1 MGQIA
6 AGRYFTSGTVIDAPP
21 PLWLLAMRAQFAT
34 TFRFSLRTV
43 VTRPIRA
50 ALFGGGRRP
59 NRIPRGRTAGG
70 CHPVASP
77 DARPAP
83 PLNQLGHRPGRLLR
97 RRASAHA
104 GTKRASLLPRV
115 RGVEGSVRRLVVGC
129 GYLGERVARFW
140 RDAGDD
146 VYATTRGDRADALS
160 RAGLRP
166 LKMDVTHGPALGPLP
181 VVDTVVFAVGRDR
194 RSRATML
201 DVHVTGLRS
210 LLDTLPVSTGC
221 VIYVSSTGVYGQ
233 DAGEWVD
240 EESVC
245 EPLSEGGKAC
255 LSGER
260 LLVAHA
266 RGRDALV
273 LRLAGLYGPGR
284 VPRSADVTAGRPI
297 AGSPDA
303 YLNLIHVEDAA
314 AAVVAAA
321 ASGPLTGRTY
331 VVSDGHPPT
340 CGEYAGWLATQLGVP
355 PPVFEAG
362 SGLGKR
368 VRNARAVHELG
379 LRLKYLSYREGLA
392 AVRG

>member
-1 MGQIA
+1 M
-6 AGRYFTSGTVIDAPP
+6 
-21 PLWLLAMRAQFAT
+21 
-34 TFRFSLRTV
+34 
-43 VTRPIRA
+43 
-50 ALFGGGRRP
+50 
-59 NRIPRGRTAGG
+59 
-70 CHPVASP
+70 
-77 DARPAP
+77 
-83 PLNQLGHRPGRLLR
+83 
-97 RRASAHA
+97 
-104 GTKRASLLPRV
+104 
-115 RGVEGSVRRLVVGC
+115 RRLVVGC

-201 DVHVTGLRS
+201 DIHVTGLRS

-245 EPLSEGGKAC
+245 EPVSEGGKAC

-260 LLVAHA
+260 LLIAHA

-284 VPRSADVTAGRPI
+284 VPRGADLTAGRPI
-297 AGSPDA
+297 AGPPDA

-321 ASGPLTGRTY
+321 ASGPVTARTY
-331 VVSDGHPPT
+331 AVSDGHPPT
-340 CGEYAGWLATQLGVP
+340 RGEYAGWLATQLGVP

-379 LRLKYLSYREGLA
+379 LRLKYPSYREGLA
-392 AVRG
+392 AMRG